1 MQVIPNII
9 EIIAG
14 LIAFT
19 LVHIPDL
26 IRTLIFP
33 GFLTLTLAAY
43 LMVWFERK
51 FLAKIQLRVG
61 PQYAG
66 RFGGILQPVAD
77 FLKLFFKEHI
87 VPEKS
92 DRLFFRIV
100 PIVFL
105 ALASL
110 PIIVIPFGTSILPI
124 PNATFQVWTPYIISW
139 VIIGEGFVA
148 TYGLLIFFAISALF
162 PMVVLIAGWASNSKY
177 PFIGG
182 VRSLFQQV
190 SYEIPMW
197 ISALAVVVL
206 SGSINLAQITFSQQ
220 QIWFIFPLFLSA
232 LIFFIAIVAE
242 LERVPFDLPEAE
254 PEIVS
259 GWMTEY
265 SGAPFLLIYLSF
277 YVKMFTVAAL
287 FTTLFLGGWLPMPFV
302 AGGMFTPPLPVL
314 LPNFL
319 PEPVWFLVKTGLV
332 TILIIFLRGV
342 YPRTRIDQI
351 LRVAW
356 SIWIPLS
363 FVALFLAAF
372 LVIFGIFP
380 IGGL

>member
-1 MQVIPNII
+1 MQAIPNIF
-9 EIIAG
+9 EILAA

-19 LVHIPDL
+19 ITYLPDL
-26 IRTLIFP
+26 IRVLVFP

-43 LMVWFERK
+43 LLVWFERK
-51 FLAKIQLRVG
+51 FLAKIQMRVG

-92 DRLFFRIV
+92 DKLFFRIV

-110 PIIVIPFGTSILPI
+110 PIIVIPFGTSIFPI
-124 PNATFQVWTPYIISW
+124 PNSTLQIWTPQVITW
-139 VIIGEGFVA
+139 VIIGEGIMA

-162 PMVVLIAGWASNSKY
+162 PMIVLIAGWASNSKY

-206 SGSINLAQITFSQQ
+206 SGSINLTQITASQQ
-220 QIWFIFPLFLSA
+220 QIWFIFPLFLAA

-242 LERVPFDLPEAE
+242 LERIPFDLPEAE

-277 YVKMFTVAAL
+277 YIKMFTVSAL
-287 FTTLFLGGWLPMPFV
+287 FTSLFLGGWLPMPFV
-302 AGGMFTPPLPVL
+302 AGGMLTPPLPVL

-319 PEPVWFLVKTGLV
+319 PEPLWFLVKTGLV
-332 TILIIFLRGV
+332 AIVIIFLRGV
-342 YPRTRIDQI
+342 YPRTRLDQI

-363 FVALFLAAF
+363 FVAVFLAVF
-372 LVIFGIFP
+372 LVAFGIFP

>member
-1 MQVIPNII
+1 
-9 EIIAG
+9 
-14 LIAFT
+14 
-19 LVHIPDL
+19 
-26 IRTLIFP
+26 
-33 GFLTLTLAAY
+33 
-43 LMVWFERK
+43 
-51 FLAKIQLRVG
+51 
-61 PQYAG
+61 
-66 RFGGILQPVAD
+66 
-77 FLKLFFKEHI
+77 
-87 VPEKS
+87 
-92 DRLFFRIV
+92 
-100 PIVFL
+100 
-105 ALASL
+105 
-110 PIIVIPFGTSILPI
+110 
-124 PNATFQVWTPYIISW
+124 
-139 VIIGEGFVA
+139 
-148 TYGLLIFFAISALF
+148 
-162 PMVVLIAGWASNSKY
+162 
-177 PFIGG
+177 
-182 VRSLFQQV
+182 
-190 SYEIPMW
+190 MW

>member
-1 MQVIPNII
+1 MQAIPNVI
-9 EIIAG
+9 EIIVQ
-14 LIAFT
+14 LIALSIT
-19 LVHIPDL
+19 YLPDL

-33 GFLTLTLAAY
+33 GFISLTLAAY

-51 FLAKIQLRVG
+51 FLAKIQMRVG

-66 RFGGILQPVAD
+66 RFGGILQPIAD

-87 VPEKS
+87 VPEKA

-100 PIVFL
+100 PIIFL
-105 ALASL
+105 ALAAL
-110 PIIVIPFGTSILPI
+110 PILVIPFGTTILPLPDI
-124 PNATFQVWTPYIISW
+124 TLQIWTPQPISW
-139 VIIGEGFVA
+139 VIIGEGFIA

-162 PMVVLIAGWASNSKY
+162 PMIVLIAGWASNSKY

-182 VRSLFQQV
+182 IRSLFQQV

-206 SGSINLAQITFSQQ
+206 SGSINLTNIILSQQ

-242 LERVPFDLPEAE
+242 LERIPFDLPEAE

-287 FTTLFLGGWLPMPFV
+287 FTTLFLGGWLPLPFV
-302 AGGMFTPPLPVL
+302 AGGMLTPPLPVL
-314 LPNFL
+314 FPNLL
-319 PEPVWFLVKTGLV
+319 PEPIWFLIKTGLITV
-332 TILIIFLRGV
+332 VIMFLRGV
-342 YPRTRIDQI
+342 YPRTRLDQI

-356 SIWIPLS
+356 SVWIPLS
-363 FVALFLAAF
+363 FAALFLATAIVA
-372 LVIFGIFP
+372 LGIFP